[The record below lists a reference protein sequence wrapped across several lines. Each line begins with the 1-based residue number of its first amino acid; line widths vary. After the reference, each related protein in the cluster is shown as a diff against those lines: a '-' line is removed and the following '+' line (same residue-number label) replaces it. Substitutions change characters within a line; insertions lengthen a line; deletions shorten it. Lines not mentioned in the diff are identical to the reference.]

1 MSVLLAI
8 LAGLSIYLIVLGWVE
23 MHNIPPSRQRVN
35 RLFAELG
42 ENSENE
48 ISRRKSGASAL
59 VQRLHQWAEKLGEA
73 FPHYQ
78 SFVQPGNLEQRI
90 MWAGKQREI
99 SPAQLYGWQLLG
111 LLAGIGFAMY
121 LKLTVIGWAIALP
134 LMIVAAIMGLWAPIL
149 WVDGEAN
156 KRQRRIELELPDIIE
171 LLATTV
177 DAGANFVQ
185 ALDSVHQR
193 MPEGPLREEL
203 GLLCDEIEFGA
214 PMAEA
219 LTRLAMRN
227 RVTSIQMFVG
237 ALIQGHELGVPI
249 AETLRVQAE
258 VGRDERIQR
267 AREAVGKAIPKITLV
282 TTLLIVPFVL
292 CLVLA
297 VVAFTF
303 WRDMGP
309 LLSDFFSQ

>member
-1 MSVLLAI
+1 MSILLAL

-23 MHNIPPSRQRVN
+23 MHNIPPGKQRVH

-42 ENSENE
+42 AADAVEEAQK
-48 ISRRKSGASAL
+48 KSGFSAI
-59 VQRLHQWAEKLGEA
+59 VKRLNQWAERLGGA
-73 FPHYQ
+73 FPQYQ
-78 SFVQPGNLEQRI
+78 NFIQPGNLEQRL

-99 SPAQLYGWQLLG
+99 TPTKLYGWQLLG
-111 LLAGIGFAMY
+111 ALAGVIFALY
-121 LKLTVIGWAIALP
+121 LKLTVIGWTLAIPMMLVAL
-134 LMIVAAIMGLWAPIL
+134 IVGLWTPIL

-156 KRQRRIELELPDIIE
+156 KRQRKIELALPDIIE

-177 DAGANFVQ
+177 DAGANFAQ
-185 ALDSVHQR
+185 ALESVHQR
-193 MPEGPLREEL
+193 MPEGPLREEF
-203 GLLCDEIEFGA
+203 GLLRDEIEFGA
-214 PMAEA
+214 PMTEA
-219 LTRLAMRN
+219 LTRLTMRN
-227 RVTSIQMFVG
+227 RVTSVQMFAG

-249 AETLRVQAE
+249 ADTLRMQAE

-282 TTLLIVPFVL
+282 TTLLIVPFVM

-309 LLSDFFSQ
+309 MLSDFFAQ

>member
-1 MSVLLAI
+1 MPVLLAI
-8 LAGLSIYLIVLGWVE
+8 LAAISVYLIVLGWVE
-23 MHNIPPSRQRVN
+23 MHNIPPSRQRVD
-35 RLFAELG
+35 RLLAEWTQTPEEELQQRG
-42 ENSENE
+42 
-48 ISRRKSGASAL
+48 SGKRAL
-59 VQRLHQWAEKLGEA
+59 AQRLNRWAAALA
-73 FPHYQ
+73 DLFPEYQ
-78 SFVQPGNLEQRI
+78 HWVQPGDLEQRL
-90 MWAGKQREI
+90 MWAGKARTV
-99 SPAQLYGWQLLG
+99 SPRTIYGWQLLG
-111 LLAGIGFAMY
+111 AVAGVLFVLY
-121 LKLTVIGWAIALP
+121 LKLTVLGWLVAIP
-134 LMIVAAIMGLWAPIL
+134 MMVIAAATGLWAPIL

-156 KRQRRIELELPDIIE
+156 KRQRQIELELPDVIE

-193 MPEGPLREEL
+193 ISPGPLREEL
-203 GLLCDEIEFGA
+203 GVLRDEIAFGA

-219 LTRLAMRN
+219 LTRLALRN
-227 RVTSIQMFVG
+227 RVPSLQMFVG

-249 AETLRVQAE
+249 ADILRMQAE

-282 TTLLIVPFVL
+282 TTLLVVPFVM

-309 LLSDFFSQ
+309 LFSDLFGE

>member
-1 MSVLLAI
+1 MSILLAI

-23 MHNIPPSRQRVN
+23 MHNIPPSRQRVD
-35 RLFAELG
+35 RLFAEL
-42 ENSENE
+42 SMIKENE
-48 ISRRKSGASAL
+48 TGRKKSGTSSIIK
-59 VQRLHQWAEKLGEA
+59 RLNQWAGKLGN
-73 FPHYQ
+73 FFSQYQ
-78 SFVQPGNLEQRI
+78 NFVQPGNLEQRI
-90 MWAGKQREI
+90 MWAGKQRDI
-99 SPAQLYGWQLLG
+99 SPTKLYGWQLLG
-111 LLAGIGFAMY
+111 ALVGVIFTLY
-121 LKLTVIGWAIALP
+121 LKITVIGWTIAIPMMLVFVIA
-134 LMIVAAIMGLWAPIL
+134 GLWSPIL
-149 WVDGEAN
+149 WIDGEAN
-156 KRQRRIELELPDIIE
+156 KRQRKVELELPDTIE

-177 DAGANFVQ
+177 DAGANFYQ
-185 ALDSVHQR
+185 ALDSVQQR

-203 GLLCDEIEFGA
+203 GMLRDEIEFGA
-214 PMAEA
+214 PMTEA

-249 AETLRVQAE
+249 ADTLRMQAE

-282 TTLLIVPFVL
+282 TTLLIVPFVM

-309 LLSDFFSQ
+309 LFSDFFGG